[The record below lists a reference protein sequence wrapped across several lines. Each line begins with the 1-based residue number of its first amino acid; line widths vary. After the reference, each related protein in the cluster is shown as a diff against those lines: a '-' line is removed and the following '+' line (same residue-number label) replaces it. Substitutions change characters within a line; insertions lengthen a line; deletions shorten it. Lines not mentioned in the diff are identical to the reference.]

1 MISDFHIPGTF
12 SRVYLCQQKTE
23 KSNQQKYQ
31 ALKILPI
38 NEVIRHKQVQHV
50 NSERE
55 ILQVHLSKLN
65 VTLNL
70 VFVYS
75 EDKESICYFRC

>member
-1 MISDFHIPGTF
+1 MNFSTNYIQGLQNENKEKQAGRWQMISDFHIPGTF

-55 ILQVHLSKLN
+55 ILQVH
-65 VTLNL
+65 
-70 VFVYS
+70 
-75 EDKESICYFRC
+75 